1 MADLPPL
8 PEGAT
13 SVSLPP
19 LPEGATS
26 TGGGAAMV
34 SPKMG
39 ASTPA
44 SPETKGRVA
53 KAVEATGKYL
63 FSPTG
68 REDFSGTE
76 VLGGGATGAALSYGA
91 PAIMEVGGKLL
102 SAIPTA
108 PTRFAGTALQA
119 GGQALAKV
127 PGGKRA
133 LVGGVGGATTETAE
147 QGLEMMGMP
156 RAVAY
161 PLSALAVGTP
171 SSVITNYLGKALNL
185 EGRNLTNIL
194 RTAGKEKA
202 LNILEDAGLSRLQ
215 AQQELEAAQRIER
228 QLSERGIKAESRAEA
243 AQTGMPMASERQA
256 VLDKVN
262 RAKVEAGYAARDANM
277 SYEQAQALVKQA
289 EQRVL
294 QTEQAVNSLQQDL
307 LALPTMTKEQF
318 GKRIQQTSQKIFDDN
333 QALRKQAG
341 IGNAIA
347 AAGDRLSVS
356 TANVNQT
363 IGGMLEST
371 RNPVTRQILMQVQK
385 ELDTKVGEDTFQGLS
400 LKSADNLKGY
410 LDSIINAKQF
420 GDTKLDK
427 TIVSEIRKVKGEL
440 MQSILFGNK
449 PYLEALNKFRVLSRG
464 LDIVERNGALAKV
477 IEKDPLSTAY
487 KMDEAAVVGAVISK
501 ARAGNK
507 VFEKLLEANPTL
519 QEPAKLYF
527 TKELFGQDVAPT
539 DAVIKT
545 FLKNNEIPLNQLGL
559 YKDFKDLRTA
569 QRTAKDAVET
579 AKGFEKG
586 YKEGEKI
593 AGAAAKSA
601 EEEQKRLTGMS
612 QTAQKRLAET
622 IQTAEPMEKLLARS
636 EARARPAEVKLKQRL
651 GAAEKTM
658 EQVNGVEK
666 EYNSLVNDLSEMSSK
681 EIPGAIKSAANKM
694 LKQGYIT
701 QAERDAFVNAADKN
715 ANQLKDA
722 TAARRWVLG
731 AVGTLGLTQLA
742 SKLTPMGDVP
752 KYYR

>member
-1 MADLPPL
+1 
-8 PEGAT
+8 
-13 SVSLPP
+13 
-19 LPEGATS
+19 
-26 TGGGAAMV
+26 
-34 SPKMG
+34 
-39 ASTPA
+39 
-44 SPETKGRVA
+44 
-53 KAVEATGKYL
+53 
-63 FSPTG
+63 
-68 REDFSGTE
+68 
-76 VLGGGATGAALSYGA
+76 
-91 PAIMEVGGKLL
+91 
-102 SAIPTA
+102 
-108 PTRFAGTALQA
+108 
-119 GGQALAKV
+119 
-127 PGGKRA
+127 
-133 LVGGVGGATTETAE
+133 
-147 QGLEMMGMP
+147 
-156 RAVAY
+156 
-161 PLSALAVGTP
+161 
-171 SSVITNYLGKALNL
+171 
-185 EGRNLTNIL
+185 
-194 RTAGKEKA
+194 
-202 LNILEDAGLSRLQ
+202 
-215 AQQELEAAQRIER
+215 
-228 QLSERGIKAESRAEA
+228 
-243 AQTGMPMASERQA
+243 
-256 VLDKVN
+256 
-262 RAKVEAGYAARDANM
+262 
-277 SYEQAQALVKQA
+277 
-289 EQRVL
+289 
-294 QTEQAVNSLQQDL
+294 
-307 LALPTMTKEQF
+307 
-318 GKRIQQTSQKIFDDN
+318 
-333 QALRKQAG
+333 
-341 IGNAIA
+341 
-347 AAGDRLSVS
+347 
-356 TANVNQT
+356 
-363 IGGMLEST
+363 
-371 RNPVTRQILMQVQK
+371 
-385 ELDTKVGEDTFQGLS
+385 
-400 LKSADNLKGY
+400 
-410 LDSIINAKQF
+410 
-420 GDTKLDK
+420 
-427 TIVSEIRKVKGEL
+427 
-440 MQSILFGNK
+440 
-449 PYLEALNKFRVLSRG
+449 
-464 LDIVERNGALAKV
+464 
-477 IEKDPLSTAY
+477 
-487 KMDEAAVVGAVISK
+487 MDEAAVVGAVISK

-545 FLKNNEIPLNQLGL
+545 FLKNNEIPLKQLGL

-658 EQVNGVEK
+658 EQVKGVEK